1 MAKQQE
7 PVALENERHE
17 QTKKHTQIG
26 EIVLTTLGKPGD
38 FQRVQVRQLWDDRYR
53 VNIYIGADAISATV
67 AHSFFLTVD
76 VGGRIV
82 TSTPLITRRY

>member
-7 PVALENERHE
+7 SNALENERHE
-17 QTKKHTQIG
+17 QSKRHAQIG
-26 EIVLTTLGKPGD
+26 EGVLTTLGRPGD

-53 VNIYIGADAISATV
+53 VNIYIGADAISAIV
-67 AHSFFLTVD
+67 AHSYFLVVD

-82 TSTPLITRRY
+82 ASTPHITRRY